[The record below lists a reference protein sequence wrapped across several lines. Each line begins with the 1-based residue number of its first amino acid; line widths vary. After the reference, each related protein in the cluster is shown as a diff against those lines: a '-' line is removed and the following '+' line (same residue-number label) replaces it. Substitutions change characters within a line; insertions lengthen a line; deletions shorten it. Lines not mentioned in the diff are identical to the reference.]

1 MCPFMPLLHQLR
13 DPEGNT
19 TAGAMNALA
28 AWLSDIILPTE
39 GIEDPWKNGSFQ
51 KWGREITDKPGAFS
65 PR

>member
-1 MCPFMPLLHQLR
+1 MRIRMCPFMPLLHQLR

-39 GIEDPWKNGSFQ
+39 GIKDPWKNGSF
-51 KWGREITDKPGAFS
+51 
-65 PR
+65 